1 MEVSLV
7 EADGLPEGCLL
18 SIRSGSTRRQAAVDS
33 KFKLFFPKGGRAGE
47 EVKVDALLPIGTH
60 VLKLEEG
67 KDQYEMDLNGMQVS
81 LHMKEVEQQPLEQD
95 ADAKNEIDAHAS
107 HRHRVAISAR
117 KYLDEHQLLG
127 WAHRLF
133 QDLIHDQPDDPWA
146 YIDQR
151 TGEARTADLIN
162 KAQQKKVEEANL
174 GGLQQAPDL
183 PELPPNLEDDDGVLQ
198 TEEEVL
204 DNIRVKAHNAL
215 MKAAEDGS
223 LEKALNFDKAQASL
237 EEIRQKAAQHL
248 MKAAQDGSLEK
259 ALAGKGMNM
268 DEIDAIR
275 QEAAQT
281 LLKAAEDGSLEAV
294 LSRRTGDQGLDALR
308 QEAAQTLL
316 KAAQDGTLEA
326 VLRKKPADQEVE
338 SIRAQAAATL
348 LKAAEDGTL
357 QKVLS
362 SQSVD
367 QDLNLLRQEAAQT
380 LLKAAED
387 GSLEAVLKKKGTD
400 QQDLDVL
407 RQEAA
412 QTLLKAAQNGT
423 LQAVLS
429 QKTGQDM
436 DKLREDAASLLLKA
450 AEDGTLEAVLSSR
463 VKVQKD
469 QEQLRTKA
477 AGILLRAAED
487 GTLEDVL
494 MKKAAMKDPEQLR
507 HQAAATLL
515 KAAENGT
522 LEEVLKS
529 KAKGSDLEAIRLEAA
544 RALCKAVEVPGTLEA
559 ALAKAR
565 GQERELEVLKQEA
578 ALALLKA
585 AEDGSLDKAFAETRG
600 EDLEGLRKAA
610 AETLLIAAK
619 DGRLEQALGG
629 GATKAQDL
637 EALRLTAADSLLQA
651 AKDGS
656 LEQALEI
663 VKKDFDSVQLDDLRK
678 QAATA
683 LLRAAEDGRLASAL
697 APKEL
702 EQMRQEAADA
712 LLRAAKDGS
721 LEKAL
726 LKETRASLTDQEVKD
741 LARNTFEE
749 AALDG
754 RLAKAL
760 SQTLASKEVS
770 GEMDVEG
777 LRLAAKDTL
786 LAACADGRLEGALKS
801 RARAEVVDSITTWA
815 AEANQVANPKDIQ
828 AIKDKAADALVKAL
842 GMEDAAPRVPE
853 PEAKAAPSP
862 PSEEMAKLDVKNVKA
877 KACDALQKALG
888 IDADEPDLEE
898 VKARASWAL
907 EKVMTPD
914 GYRPK
919 APPPEGE
926 EATSTATAMVVSE
939 VKEIARQVRE
949 ELGRFH
955 GEVSNQ
961 LQDLKVL
968 SSEMR
973 RDVEELRSQVNDKK
987 SASAFGT
994 STVTTIKPDDPLADV
1009 AGGSLAEL
1017 ERKIRDRNDRIR
1029 RENAAMREENNKLK
1043 MMGPKAD

>member
-18 SIRSGSTRRQAAVDS
+18 SIRSGSTRRQASVDS

-67 KDQYEMDLNGMQVS
+67 KDQYKMDLNGMQVS

-95 ADAKNEIDAHAS
+95 ADAKNEIDPHAS

-151 TGEARTADLIN
+151 TSEARTTDLIN

-183 PELPPNLEDDDGVLQ
+183 PELPATLDDDDGVLQ

-204 DNIRVKAHNAL
+204 DNIRVKAHHAL

-223 LEKALNFDKAQASL
+223 LEKALNLGENLGEKPQKPSL

-259 ALAGKGMNM
+259 TLAGKGMNM
-268 DEIDAIR
+268 DEMDAIR

-281 LLKAAEDGSLEAV
+281 LLRAAEDGSLEAV
-294 LSRRTGDQGLDALR
+294 LSRETGDQGLDALR

-326 VLRKKPADQEVE
+326 VLRKKPTDQDVE

-362 SQSVD
+362 SQSPD
-367 QDLNLLRQEAAQT
+367 QDLDLLRKEAAQT

-387 GSLEAVLKKKGTD
+387 GSLEAVLKKGTD

-429 QKTGQDM
+429 QKTGQDV

-463 VKVQKD
+463 MKVQKD
-469 QEQLRTKA
+469 QEHLRSKA

-494 MKKAAMKDPEQLR
+494 MKKAS
-507 HQAAATLL
+507 
-515 KAAENGT
+515 
-522 LEEVLKS
+522 V
-529 KAKGSDLEAIRLEAA
+529 KAKGNDLEEIRLEAA

-565 GQERELEVLKQEA
+565 GQERQERELEVLKQEA

-629 GATKAQDL
+629 GAAEAKDL
-637 EALRLTAADSLLQA
+637 EALRQTAADSLLEA

-712 LLRAAKDGS
+712 LLRAAKDGT

-741 LARNTFEE
+741 LARSTFEE

-754 RLAKAL
+754 RLAQAL

-786 LAACADGRLEGALKS
+786 LAACADGRLENALKS

-815 AEANQVANPKDIQ
+815 AEATQVADPKDIQ

-842 GMEDAAPRVPE
+842 GMEDSAPRVPE
-853 PEAKAAPSP
+853 PEATAPLP

-898 VKARASWAL
+898 VKARAAGAL
-907 EKVMTPD
+907 EKVMTPEE
-914 GYRPK
+914 GQRPK
-919 APPPEGE
+919 APDAHPED
-926 EATSTATAMVVSE
+926 EAAETATAMVVSE
-939 VKEIARQVRE
+939 VKEIARQVKE

-955 GEVSNQ
+955 GEVSTQ
-961 LQDLKVL
+961 LQDLKLL

-987 SASAFGT
+987 SASAFAS

-1017 ERKIRDRNDRIR
+1017 ERKIRERNDRIR